1 MVSNHFKMDGIM
13 KKTLFIV
20 AAFLVF
26 VPFLKAQTAGDPE
39 VEKLKGLYQ
48 SLEYNTLAFDDLKQK
63 WMIDDPTFIRE
74 IFNRFVVRNALRL
87 NGRTVKP
94 DIIKERVKQVQ
105 EGDVTIEVRK
115 RYYDDELE
123 FFAFYPS
130 GEIGK
135 ENPQPLF
142 DIVHDGFLL
151 KEIVGDKSY
160 DKIKELTYFYKETTK
175 QQAYTKMG
183 YNFDVN
189 LNLLRPEVMYWGTT
203 SEGNNKYLLSIFGQ
217 WGSDKAFWPGWY
229 LNEYFIGSRLT
240 YFKSLS
246 NDPEKFTYRL
256 SIGAGVPSNRP
267 YKDDQKVSRLWVA
280 GQSVYA
286 KLEGYPFTFIDSDFM
301 KDVLF
306 SVEGKVAVN
315 DYKKADFGK
324 FSTIQNFYSNKFILN
339 WELRKRNL
347 MNVFDFGDLEVGLI
361 LSSSDINKLR
371 LDPAQP
377 EIIDLEKGRKNFMQK
392 FNHIISAEVGVR
404 KSAGLIQHSINLVSG
419 YATDGYGFVG
429 LKAMGM
435 VSGNFGLD
443 VSIFS
448 SFSVNKT
455 KFPYR
460 YDTYIVFSP
469 ILRINY

>member
-1 MVSNHFKMDGIM
+1 MDGIM
-13 KKTLFIV
+13 RKAIKFLL
-20 AAFLVF
+20 ALLVF
-26 VPFLKAQTAGDPE
+26 VPALKAQNTTGNELAD
-39 VEKLKGLYQ
+39 LKTLYQ
-48 SLEYNTLAFDDLKQK
+48 SLEYNTMAFDDLKQK

-87 NGRTVKP
+87 NGRTLKP
-94 DIIKERVKQVQ
+94 DVIKEKVKLVQ

-123 FFAFYPS
+123 LFAFYPS

-142 DIVHDGFLL
+142 DPIYDGFLL
-151 KEIVGDKSY
+151 KEVIGDKSY
-160 DKIKELTYFYKETTK
+160 DKIKEITYFYKETTK
-175 QQAYTKMG
+175 EQSYTKLG

-189 LNLLRPEVMYWGTT
+189 LNALRPEVMFWNTT
-203 SEGNNKYLLSIFGQ
+203 SEGSNKYLLSVWGQ

-229 LNEYFIGSRLT
+229 SNEYFVGTRLT

-256 SIGAGVPSNRP
+256 SVGAGVPSNRP
-267 YKDDQKVSRLWVA
+267 YKGEADVKQLWVA
-280 GQSVYA
+280 GQAVYA
-286 KLEGYPFTFIDSDFM
+286 KIEGYPFAFIDSDFM
-301 KDVLF
+301 RDVSF
-306 SVEGKVAVN
+306 SLEAKVTIN
-315 DYKKADFGK
+315 DNQKADFGK
-324 FSTIQNFYSNKFILN
+324 YTTPVDFYANKFFFN
-339 WELRKRNL
+339 WELRKRNI
-347 MNVFDFGDLEVGLI
+347 MNVFDFGDLEVGLN

-371 LDPAQP
+371 LDPASSSV
-377 EIIDLEKGRKNFMQK
+377 IDLEKGKKNFMQK

-404 KSAGLIQHSINLVSG
+404 KSTGMIQHSINLVSG
-419 YATDGYGFVG
+419 YATDGYGFIG
-429 LKAMGM
+429 LKGMGM

-443 VSIFS
+443 VGIYS
-448 SFSVNKT
+448 SFSLDKK